1 MNKMWANSRGA
12 ELNIQ
17 LQHYPENIITEVWAL
32 SLVGLGRLTD

>member
-17 LQHYPENIITEVWAL
+17 LQYYPENIIREAWAL
-32 SLVGLGRLTD
+32 SPVGLGWLTN